1 MRTDFLAWLITA
13 MAVTTSAC
21 AQDIRTAYQNPDTM
35 VFQDTGSVNSNRQSL
50 MLKRLEQSN
59 PYSLYGG
66 PARKFWSDIQQSF
79 LPEYENKFYGKNI
92 KITVRDEN
100 DEVLYF
106 CTTSDPTLFWQL
118 VLIPPEGD
126 SVECE
131 KANNENEL
139 Q

>member
-13 MAVTTSAC
+13 MAVTTSTY
-21 AQDIRTAYQNPDTM
+21 AQDIQTAYQNSDTT
-35 VFQDTGSVNSNRQSL
+35 VFQDIGAVNSNRQSL
-50 MLKRLEQSN
+50 MLNQLNESS

-66 PARKFWSDIQQSF
+66 PAREFWSDIQQSS
-79 LPEYENKFYGKNI
+79 LPEYENRFYGKKI

-118 VLIPPEGD
+118 VLIPPEED
-126 SVECE
+126 RVECE
-131 KANNENEL
+131 KTSNEN
-139 Q
+139 